1 MIIKGIE
8 TGGGLDQAFQPA
20 KEAAQAQSPAV
31 SFASYLGEMVG
42 KVNTAQLESDKA
54 VQELATGE
62 ARGLHEVMIAM
73 EKSSIS
79 FQFMSQV
86 RNKVVEAYQEVM
98 RMPV

>member
-8 TGGGLDQAFQPA
+8 TGTGLEQAFRPA
-20 KEAAQAQSPAV
+20 RETAQAQSPAV
-31 SFASYLGEMVG
+31 NFASYLGEMVS
-42 KVNTAQLESDKA
+42 KVNAAQQESDKA
-54 VQELATGE
+54 VQQLATGE

-79 FQFMSQV
+79 FQFLTQV

>member
-8 TGGGLDQAFQPA
+8 SGGGLEQAFPSA
-20 KEAAQAQSPAV
+20 REAVRTESPAT
-31 SFASYLGEMVG
+31 SFASYLGEMVS
-42 KVNTAQLESDKA
+42 KVNTAQQESNKA
-54 VQELATGE
+54 IQELATGE

-73 EKSSIS
+73 EKSAIS
-79 FQFMSQV
+79 FQFMTQV

>member
-8 TGGGLDQAFQPA
+8 TGGGLEQAFKPA
-20 KEAAQAQSPAV
+20 KEAVQTQSPAV
-31 SFASYLGEMVG
+31 SFASYLGEMVSQ
-42 KVNTAQLESDKA
+42 VNSDQQASDKA
-54 VQELATGE
+54 VQELATGQ

-79 FQFMSQV
+79 FQFLTQV

>member
-1 MIIKGIE
+1 MVIKGIE
-8 TGGGLDQAFQPA
+8 TGVGLEQAFQPA
-20 KEAAQAQSPAV
+20 REAVQAQSPAV
-31 SFASYLGEMVG
+31 SFASYLGDMVG
-42 KVNTAQLESDKA
+42 KVNAAQQESDKA

-79 FQFMSQV
+79 FQFLTQV

>member
-8 TGGGLDQAFQPA
+8 TGVGLEQAFTPTRD
-20 KEAAQAQSPAV
+20 AARAESPAV
-31 SFASYLGEMVG
+31 SFSSYLGEMVG
-42 KVNTAQLESDKA
+42 KVNAAQQESDKA
-54 VQELATGE
+54 VQQLATGE

-79 FQFMSQV
+79 FQFMTQV

>member
-8 TGGGLDQAFQPA
+8 TGGGLEQAFQPA
-20 KEAAQAQSPAV
+20 KELASAQSPAV
-31 SFASYLGEMVG
+31 SFASYLGEMVS
-42 KVNTAQLESDKA
+42 KVNSDQQASDKA
-54 VQELATGE
+54 VQELATGQ

-79 FQFMSQV
+79 FQFLTQV

>member
-8 TGGGLDQAFQPA
+8 TGVGLEQAFQPA
-20 KEAAQAQSPAV
+20 RQAAQSESPAV
-31 SFASYLGEMVG
+31 SFSSYLGEMVS
-42 KVNTAQLESDKA
+42 KVNAAQQASDKA
-54 VQELATGE
+54 VQQLATGE

-79 FQFMSQV
+79 FQFMTQV
-86 RNKVVEAYQEVM
+86 RNKVVDAYQEVM

>member
-8 TGGGLDQAFQPA
+8 TGGGLEQAFTPTRDT
-20 KEAAQAQSPAV
+20 AQAESPAV
-31 SFASYLGEMVG
+31 SFSSYLGEMVS
-42 KVNTAQLESDKA
+42 KVNAAQQESDKA

-79 FQFMSQV
+79 FQFLTQV

>member
-8 TGGGLDQAFQPA
+8 TGGGLEQAFQPA
-20 KEAAQAQSPAV
+20 KEAAQTQSPAV
-31 SFASYLGEMVG
+31 SFASYLGEMVS

-54 VQELATGE
+54 VQELATCE

>member
-8 TGGGLDQAFQPA
+8 TGGGLEQAFQPA
-20 KEAAQAQSPAV
+20 KEVAAAQSPAV
-31 SFASYLGEMVG
+31 SFASYLGEMVS
-42 KVNTAQLESDKA
+42 KVNSDQQASDKA
-54 VQELATGE
+54 VQELATGQ

-79 FQFMSQV
+79 FQFLTQV